1 MAQNLRRW
9 ADATAAFGSEGMKA
23 AATNAP
29 MFAHAT
35 EALMSRL
42 PTVNG

>member
-1 MAQNLRRW
+1 MAQNLRQW
-9 ADATAAFGSEGMKA
+9 ANAAAAFGSEGMKA

-29 MFAHAT
+29 MFTHAT

-42 PTVNG
+42 PTVIG

>member
-1 MAQNLRRW
+1 V
-9 ADATAAFGSEGMKA
+9 MKA

-29 MFAHAT
+29 MFAHAS